1 MIKCINNRD
10 VQVLKSQA
18 GYYIGTT
25 DECGS
30 PYCRISSYYSNH
42 EDALMALNTKSFL
55 VRDSV
60 EINFCNNGN
69 TCIKER

>member
-1 MIKCINNRD
+1 MIKCINDRK
-10 VQVLKSQA
+10 VEVLKSQA

-25 DECGS
+25 DEYDG
-30 PYCRISSYYSNH
+30 PYCRISSYYSNYD
-42 EDALMALNTKSFL
+42 DALMALNTKSFS

-69 TCIKER
+69 SCIKE